1 MGAAYQ
7 NILYEVKGPV
17 GYVTLNRPE
26 KMNALSNNLRAE
38 MIHALK
44 TAEGDPAV
52 SVIVVRGAGR
62 TFSAGYDIGGGRDAP
77 ADSTYVHPV
86 SRRPDV
92 GSLRLGPVEWSHH
105 VIDTNWVIW
114 EIQKPVIAQIHGYC
128 LAGGTELATMCDLRI
143 VAEDAIIGYP
153 PVRAMT
159 TMDNMWAPWH
169 LPMAKAREFA
179 YLGDAITGKEMA
191 HWGWANK
198 AVPAERLQATVDE
211 FAHRLSLIDQQM
223 LIYSKRSVNRA
234 YEVMGI
240 RTALYAGAD
249 IQALSS
255 IRPQGGVF
263 AAISAERGLKAALQW
278 RDGPFADYGTH
289 GKKTER
295 RPEDLPKSRPAARG
309 NY

>member
-1 MGAAYQ
+1 MASAYE

-17 GYVTLNRPE
+17 GYLTLNRPE

-44 TAEGDPAV
+44 NAEGDPQV

-77 ADSTYVHPV
+77 AGSPYVHPI

-92 GSLRLGPVEWSHH
+92 GSLHMGPVEWAHH

-128 LAGGTELATMCDLRI
+128 LAGGTELATMCDFRI
-143 VAEDAIIGYP
+143 VTEDAIIGYP

-169 LPMAKAREFA
+169 LPMAKARELA
-179 YLGDAITGKEMA
+179 YLGDPITGKEMA
-191 HWGWANK
+191 HWGWANR
-198 AVPAERLQATVDE
+198 AVPGEQLQATVDE

-263 AAISAERGLKAALQW
+263 NAISAERGLKAALQW

-295 RPEDLPKSRPAARG
+295 RPQDLPKTPPAPSG